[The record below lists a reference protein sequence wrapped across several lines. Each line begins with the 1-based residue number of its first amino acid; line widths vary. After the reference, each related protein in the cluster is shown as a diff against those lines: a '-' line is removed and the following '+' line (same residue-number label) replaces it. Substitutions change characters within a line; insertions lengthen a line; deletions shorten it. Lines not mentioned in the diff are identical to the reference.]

1 MPVPIIAAGAAAVAA
16 RLAAKKLAQEAAK
29 KATKAAAGKMVSKGI
44 KAPRGSAKDITT
56 GKMKAAIK
64 ANKYK
69 SEGTGA
75 VNLSTTS
82 GNIREYM
89 SGAKVKGAARNVRDN
104 AQRAELEAKGYS
116 KRASITKYPTKKL
129 VGNPDKLTTPKVPV
143 KTANRTRSGNKAK

>member
-1 MPVPIIAAGAAAVAA
+1 MMKPKKNPVTKLVAAGA
-16 RLAAKKLAQEAAK
+16 
-29 KATKAAAGKMVSKGI
+29 KAAAGKMVSKGI
-44 KAPRGSAKDITT
+44 KAPKGSAKDITT

-89 SGAKVKGAARNVRDN
+89 SGAKVKGTARKVRDN
-104 AQRAELEAKGYS
+104 AQRTELEAKGYS
-116 KRASITKYPTKKL
+116 KRASVLKYPSNKL
-129 VGNPDKLTTPKVPV
+129 FKSYEKQANPKPKVPV
-143 KTANRTRSGNKAK
+143 KKKSK

>member
-1 MPVPIIAAGAAAVAA
+1 MRPKKNPVTKLVAAGV
-16 RLAAKKLAQEAAK
+16 KV
-29 KATKAAAGKMVSKGI
+29 AAGKMVSKGI

-116 KRASITKYPTKKL
+116 KRASVLKYPSNKL
-129 VGNPDKLTTPKVPV
+129 FKSYEKQANPKPKVPV
-143 KTANRTRSGNKAK
+143 KKKAK